1 MNKLTFG
8 TSVICMD
15 HINIERDV
23 LLAEELGIDYLHMDI
38 MDGNM
43 VPRYGLYPEILQR
56 ISKITSMPMDIHL
69 MVSDPE
75 FAITQYANIEN
86 VVNITFH
93 LDGNERD
100 AIRILDKIKQRG
112 INAGIVLNMSSSFSS
127 ALRIASHGLLDSI
140 MFMAIHPGVL
150 QQTARPENLYT
161 DIRKFFN
168 ELNLINDYSQENN
181 GPQLVQCDGGVTF
194 ETMKPLAE
202 SGINNFV
209 GGTGTIY
216 KNVNREDSWDIQ
228 KEKTIENWTLI
239 EEILAR

>member
-56 ISKITSMPMDIHL
+56 IANITSMPMDIHL

-75 FAITQYANIEN
+75 FAITQYADIEN

-100 AIRILDKIKQRG
+100 AIRIIDKIKKRN

-150 QQTARPENLYT
+150 KQTARPENLYK
-161 DIRKFFN
+161 DIQRFFAQLDMVDGYKD
-168 ELNLINDYSQENN
+168 EL
-181 GPQLVQCDGGVTF
+181 GPSFVQCDGGVTF
-194 ETMKPLAE
+194 ETMKPLSD

-216 KNVNREDSWDIQ
+216 KNVKRNESWEIQ
-228 KEKTIENWTLI
+228 RKQTEENWI
-239 EEILAR
+239 KIKDILAR